1 MARVNVTIIGL
12 QRLGASFGLALKRLA
27 KSTDI
32 KHEFVITGSDEESSV
47 LKTAQKMGAIDQ
59 DIRNLESAVEKAD
72 LVFLAAPYG
81 ITADVFSI
89 IGPALKPGAVVMDT
103 SPLKLVSITWANK
116 HFRRNAEGQYEA
128 YLVGVTPVVN
138 PAYLDDPRRDTEAA
152 SADLFDNGQFIISPA
167 PDCPQEAVQLI
178 AELTDLLKIK
188 AHFVDPAEH
197 DGLIA
202 GMESLPILLQFA
214 LFRSLSGSKAWG
226 DLQRLGNADFALA
239 THRLVEGTPEDLS
252 APLTLNRDNTVRAL
266 ENLIGTLDEIRDLFL
281 AGDDEM
287 VAQAFADAMERYE
300 RWQIARRS
308 NNWGD
313 RPSAPRVETPG
324 LMGSLG
330 NMLLPF
336 GGKKRSKDGDQKQ

>member
-12 QRLGASFGLALKRLA
+12 QRLGASFGLALKRLT
-27 KSTDI
+27 KNPDV
-32 KHEFVITGSDEESSV
+32 KHEFVVTGSDEESSV
-47 LKTAQKMGAIDQ
+47 LKAAQKVGAIDQ
-59 DIRNLESAVEKAD
+59 EVRDLESAVEKAD

-81 ITADVFSI
+81 ITADIFSI

-103 SPLKLVSITWANK
+103 SPLKLVSIDWAKK
-116 HFRRNAEGQYEA
+116 HFRRNEDGQYES
-128 YLVGVTPVVN
+128 YLVGVTPIVN
-138 PAYLDDPRRDTEAA
+138 PAYLNDPRRETEAA
-152 SADLFDNGQFIISPA
+152 SADLFDNGQFVVSPA

-202 GMESLPILLQFA
+202 GMEGLPILLQFA

-239 THRLVEGTPEDLS
+239 TRRLMDGTPEDMS
-252 APLTLNRDNTVRAL
+252 APLTLNRDNTIRAL
-266 ENLIGTLDEIRDLFL
+266 ENLIGILDEIRDLLL
-281 AGDDEM
+281 AGDDDM
-287 VAQAFADAMERYE
+287 VIQAFTDAMERYE
-300 RWQIARRS
+300 RWQKARRT

-313 RPSAPRVETPG
+313 QPSVPTIRTPG

>member
-1 MARVNVTIIGL
+1 MARVNVTIVGL

-27 KSTDI
+27 KNPDI
-32 KHEFVITGSDEESSV
+32 KHEFIITGSDEEVSF
-47 LKTAQKMGAIDQ
+47 LKAAQKMGAIDHEV
-59 DIRNLESAVEKAD
+59 RALESAVEKAD

-81 ITADVFSI
+81 IAADVFSV
-89 IGPALKPGAVVMDT
+89 IGPALKPGAVVMDA
-103 SPLKLVSITWANK
+103 SPLKLVSIDWAKK
-116 HFRRNAEGQYEA
+116 HFRRNDEGQYEA
-128 YLVGVTPVVN
+128 YLVGVTPIVN
-138 PAYLDDPRRDTEAA
+138 PAYLHDPRRETEAA
-152 SADLFDNGQFIISPA
+152 SADLFDNGQFVVSPA

-202 GMESLPILLQFA
+202 GMEGLPVLLQFA

-226 DLQRLGNADFALA
+226 DLQRLGNTDFALA
-239 THRLVEGTPEDLS
+239 TRRLMEGTPEDLS
-252 APLTLNRDNTVRAL
+252 NPLTLNRDNTVRAL
-266 ENLIGTLDEIRDLFL
+266 ENLIGTLDELRDLL
-281 AGDDEM
+281 LSGDDDM
-287 VAQAFADAMERYE
+287 VTQAFADAMERYE
-300 RWQIARRS
+300 RWQKARRT

-313 RPSAPRVETPG
+313 QPSAPAIQTPG